1 MALTVE
7 EVGSMSTWLEGKPLA
22 EIIKAAVA
30 EKVSFYKEKTGRVP
44 GLVGILVGENKSSQ
58 VYLRSKERASQQVGI
73 SAQILRFP
81 ADLTAAALK
90 AAIESL
96 NRDEKVDGILVQL
109 PLPGHLDPLDIISAI
124 DPAKDADGIHPLT
137 LGRLLQNQEVLKACT
152 PLGILELL
160 KFHHI
165 PLAGQEAV
173 IIGRSLI
180 VGKPLAVMLTNEN
193 ATVTVCH
200 SKTRD
205 LAGVAGRADILVA
218 AMGQP
223 AFVTPDFV
231 KPGAVVVDV
240 GINSVSDSALVSRLY
255 GNDAGRLKDLQDKGY
270 TLVGDVHPDVFPKT
284 SAMTPVPGG
293 VGLLTVAA
301 LMKNTL
307 QAFVRLKGL
316 GQA

>member
-1 MALTVE
+1 MTARLE
-7 EVGSMSTWLEGKPLA
+7 EEDSMSTWLEGKPLA
-22 EIIKAAVA
+22 EKMKAEVA
-30 EKVSFYKEKTGRVP
+30 EKVSYYKDKTGRVP

-73 SAQILRFP
+73 AAQVLRFP
-81 ADLTAAALK
+81 ADMEAGALK
-90 AAIESL
+90 AKIESL
-96 NRDEKVDGILVQL
+96 NRDENVDGILVQL
-109 PLPGHLDPLDIISAI
+109 PLPGHLDPLDIISVI
-124 DPAKDADGIHPLT
+124 DPAKDADGIHPVT
-137 LGRLLQNQEVLKACT
+137 LGRLLQNQDVLKACT

-160 KFHHI
+160 KFHRI

-180 VGKPLAVMLTNEN
+180 VGKPLALMLTNEN

-205 LAGVAGRADILVA
+205 LPAVARRADILVV
-218 AMGQP
+218 AMGQA

-231 KPGAVVVDV
+231 KTGAVVVDV
-240 GINSVSDSALVSRLY
+240 GINSVSDSGIVASLF
-255 GNDAGRLKDLQDKGY
+255 GNDAGRLKDLAEKGY
-270 TLVGDVHPDVFPKT
+270 TLVGDVRPDVFSKA

-307 QAFVRLKGL
+307 QAFIRLKGL
-316 GQA
+316 GPA

>member
-1 MALTVE
+1 MTVSLDE
-7 EVGSMSTWLEGKPLA
+7 EDRMSAWLEGKPLA
-22 EIIKAAVA
+22 EKIKAEVA
-30 EKVSFYKEKTGRVP
+30 EKVSYYKNKTGRVP

-73 SAQILRFP
+73 AARVLRLP
-81 ADLTAAALK
+81 ADIAAGALK
-90 AAIESL
+90 ATIETL
-96 NRDEKVDGILVQL
+96 NRDENVDGILVQL
-109 PLPGHLDPLDIISAI
+109 PLPSPLDPLDIISVI
-124 DPAKDADGIHPLT
+124 DPAKDADGIHPVT
-137 LGRLLQNQEVLKACT
+137 LGRLLQNQDVLKACT

-160 KFHHI
+160 KFHRI

-180 VGKPLAVMLTNEN
+180 VGKPLALMLTNEN

-205 LAGVAGRADILVA
+205 LAAVARRADILVA
-218 AMGQP
+218 AMGQT

-231 KPGAVVVDV
+231 KTGAVVVDV
-240 GINSVSDSALVSRLY
+240 GINSVSDSGIVAGLF
-255 GNDAGRLKDLQDKGY
+255 GNDAGRLKDLAEKGY
-270 TLVGDVHPDVFPKT
+270 TLVGDVHPDVFPKA

-307 QAFVRLKGL
+307 QAFIRLKGL
-316 GQA
+316 GPA